1 MKNSQTWHPAH
12 IRAHRNLSPTVRE
25 FEIRPEGGVKPWTVG
40 SHLKVRVLVDGR
52 EETRSYSLVG
62 LHDPEVYRI
71 AVKRADPSR
80 GGSRYMWGLEAG
92 AELLIGEPNNHF
104 ELAFSAPQ
112 FLLVAGGIGITPLVG
127 MAQMLAGKGADVRMR
142 YAARSAAEL
151 VMNDV
156 LQLSLGNR
164 LQTYC
169 SDAGQRMN
177 LDAEI
182 AALAPKAQ
190 MLVCGPIALLDAAR
204 EAWSSAGRAPA
215 DLRFETF
222 GNSGRHEVQPFW
234 VELPRHHLRIEVP
247 ADRSLLDVLNEA
259 GVETLSDCCRG
270 ECGLCAMDV
279 ISVQGSIDHRDVFFS
294 EHEQQSNQRLC
305 ACVSRVH
312 GGGVVLDTAYR
323 AD

>member
-1 MKNSQTWHPAH
+1 MKEPTMRNSQTWHPAH
-12 IRAHRNLSPTVRE
+12 IRNHRNLSPTVRE

-40 SHLKVRVLVDGR
+40 SHLKLRVLVDGR

-80 GGSRYMWGLEAG
+80 GGSRYLWSLEAG

-104 ELAFSAPQ
+104 ELAFNAPQ

-127 MAQMLAGKGADVRMR
+127 MAQMLSARGADVRMR
-142 YAARSAAEL
+142 YAARSASEL

-156 LQLSLGNR
+156 LQQCLSDR

-177 LDAEI
+177 LDTEI

-204 EAWSSAGRAPA
+204 EAWSRAGRAPA

-222 GNSGRHEVQPFW
+222 GNSGHHEVQPFW

-247 ADRSLLDVLNEA
+247 ADRSLLDVLCEH
-259 GVETLSDCCRG
+259 GIDTLADCRRG
-270 ECGLCAMDV
+270 ECGLCTVDV
-279 ISVQGSIDHRDVFFS
+279 ISVQGRIDHRDVFMS
-294 EHEQQSNQRLC
+294 EREQRE
-305 ACVSRVH
+305 
-312 GGGVVLDTAYR
+312 
-323 AD
+323 